1 MKPIFTFFILSFF
14 SNFLFAQNVNI
25 PDTNFKSTLLVHDP
39 VIDTNSDGEIQ
50 VTEAEAFTG
59 TLVFENAAISDLT
72 GLEAFINVAQ
82 IYCSQNL
89 FTSMPLSTI
98 VNLTNLVAWDNQL
111 ESLDVSQNPHLFR
124 IDIGGNNMASLDVTN
139 NPELIELSI
148 GDNTIGNL
156 DLTHNPLLERFY
168 SINGNTHTYLDF
180 SSNPALNQLIIQ
192 NLDDLEFVNIQN
204 GNTAGIAT
212 LNLMGLSALGCVR
225 VDSDV
230 LGNIPESWVYDEG
243 TNFSDSCVMGTG
255 EISVSQPEIYPNPA
269 QNQFNIQYAERI
281 NSVEIYALSG
291 EKILSKN
298 EENIHSVNVS
308 NLTKGIYLVRITNNS
323 GKVFTQKLIIQ

>member
-25 PDTNFKSTLLVHDP
+25 PDANFKAALLAHDP

-50 VTEAEAFTG
+50 VSEAEAFTG

-89 FTSMPLSTI
+89 FISIPLSTI

-111 ESLDVSQNPHLFR
+111 EGLDVSQNPHLFR
-124 IDIGGNNMASLDVTN
+124 IDIGGNNVASLDVTN
-139 NPELIELSI
+139 NPELVELSI
-148 GDNTIGNL
+148 GNNSIGNL
-156 DLTHNPLLERFY
+156 DLSNNSLLQRFY
-168 SINGNTHTYLDF
+168 SIYGNTHTFLDF
-180 SSNPALNQLIIQ
+180 SSNSALNQLILQ
-192 NLDDLEFVNIQN
+192 NLDELQFVNIQN
-204 GNTAGIAT
+204 GNTAGITT
-212 LNLMGLSALGCVR
+212 LNLTGLPALGCVR
-225 VDSDV
+225 IDSDV

-243 TNFSDSCVMGTG
+243 TNFSDSCVMGTQ
-255 EISVSQPEIYPNPA
+255 EISFTQPEIYPNPV
-269 QNQFNIQYAERI
+269 QNQFNIKHSERI
-281 NSVEIYALSG
+281 TSVEIYSLSG

-308 NLTKGIYLVRITNNS
+308 NLSKGIYLVKIKTIS
-323 GKVFTQKLIIQ
+323 GRVFTQKLIIK